1 MKPFIIFVL
10 RGHIYT
16 EGGLG
21 LDSDAHRRVILHISD
36 HWLFFFLNN
45 KQLEYKIISYKLI
58 VAVFDKPG
66 LLSYTGIF
74 VCKPKV
80 KLCFDLSLV

>member
-21 LDSDAHRRVILHISD
+21 LDSDAHRRVTIHC
-36 HWLFFFLNN
+36 FFLNN

-74 VCKPKV
+74 ACKPKV